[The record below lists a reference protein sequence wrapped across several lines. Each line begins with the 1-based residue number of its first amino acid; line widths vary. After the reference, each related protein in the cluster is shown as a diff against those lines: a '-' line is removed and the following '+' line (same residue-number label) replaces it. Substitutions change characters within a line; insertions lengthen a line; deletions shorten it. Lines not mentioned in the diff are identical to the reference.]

1 MTSLNNTISS
11 HGNVIA
17 RQLTSS
23 RFLKL
28 HHLRTL
34 CQIILI
40 VLLARQLA
48 IITWQLLPDNTL
60 EQSTVQ
66 SIRAQIP
73 AARSTGNT
81 NPLSSLES
89 LQLFGKPPAP
99 QQVQAPAPEDV
110 PVSRLAVRITGL
122 VASNNPDESLVIIR
136 SGSSDATYRPG
147 DTLKGTRATVDT
159 IYADRVIIRNGER
172 YESLLMYP
180 DEANKRPVQRTTQK
194 TTTIHPAKS
203 NTVADIRRKL
213 QDKPDSWAEIVTI
226 SPVRRDGEL
235 QGYRVNPAQYPDYF
249 TQLGLKANDMAVAI
263 NGYDLTDTNEA
274 MKVIGQLSS
283 MNQIS
288 LTIERDGQRFEIDLS
303 S

>member
-11 HGNVIA
+11 HGSVIA
-17 RQLTSS
+17 RQLTSF

-73 AARSTGNT
+73 AARNT
-81 NPLSSLES
+81 SNINPLSSLES

-136 SGSSDATYRPG
+136 SGSTDATYRPG
-147 DTLKGTRATVDT
+147 ETLKGTRAKVDT

-180 DEANKRPVQRTTQK
+180 DEARKSPAIR
-194 TTTIHPAKS
+194 TTTINRSKS
-203 NTVADIRRKL
+203 SAVADIRRKL

-249 TQLGLKANDMAVAI
+249 TQLGLKSNDMAVAI

>member
-11 HGNVIA
+11 HGSVIA

-23 RFLKL
+23 RFVKL

-73 AARSTGNT
+73 AARNT
-81 NPLSSLES
+81 SDINPLSSLES
-89 LQLFGKPPAP
+89 LQLFGKPPVA
-99 QQVQAPAPEDV
+99 QQVRAPAPEDV

-180 DEANKRPVQRTTQK
+180 DEARKSPAIKATTVNRS
-194 TTTIHPAKS
+194 KS
-203 NTVADIRRKL
+203 SAVADIRRKL
-213 QDKPDSWAEIVTI
+213 QDKP
-226 SPVRRDGEL
+226 
-235 QGYRVNPAQYPDYF
+235 
-249 TQLGLKANDMAVAI
+249 
-263 NGYDLTDTNEA
+263 
-274 MKVIGQLSS
+274 
-283 MNQIS
+283 
-288 LTIERDGQRFEIDLS
+288 
-303 S
+303 

>member
-1 MTSLNNTISS
+1 MTYKSTSFKFLNT
-11 HGNVIA
+11 
-17 RQLTSS
+17 
-23 RFLKL
+23 RFLV
-28 HHLRTL
+28 TA
-34 CQIILI
+34 CQIILVI
-40 VLLARQLA
+40 FLAHQLA
-48 IITWQLLPDNTL
+48 LITWQLIPEKSIDAGSPVFNKSIKSIQQKSP
-60 EQSTVQ
+60 QS
-66 SIRAQIP
+66 
-73 AARSTGNT
+73 

-89 LQLFGKPPAP
+89 LRLFGKPPVP
-99 QQVQAPAPEDV
+99 QQEQARAPEDV

-136 SGSSDATYRPG
+136 SGSSDATYHPG
-147 DTLKGTRATVDT
+147 DTLKGTRAKVDT
-159 IYADRVIIRNGER
+159 IYTDRVIIRNGER
-172 YESLLMYP
+172 YESLLMHP
-180 DEANKRPVQRTTQK
+180 DEARKSPAIKATTVNRS
-194 TTTIHPAKS
+194 KS
-203 NTVADIRRKL
+203 SAVADIRRKL

-249 TQLGLKANDMAVAI
+249 TQLGLKANDLAVAI

-288 LTIERDGQRFEIDLS
+288 LTIERDGQRFEMDLS

>member
-1 MTSLNNTISS
+1 MTSLNNTIIS
-11 HGNVIA
+11 HGSVIA

-23 RFLKL
+23 GFFQLR
-28 HHLRTL
+28 HIRTL
-34 CQIILI
+34 CQVTLII
-40 VLLARQLA
+40 LLARQLA
-48 IITWQLLPDNTL
+48 IITWQLLPDNPPGY
-60 EQSTVQ
+60 STTQ
-66 SIRAQIP
+66 SIRTQIP
-73 AARSTGNT
+73 AAQNT
-81 NPLSSLES
+81 LSNNPLSSLEN

-99 QQVQAPAPEDV
+99 QQAPAPEDV

-122 VASNNPDESLVIIR
+122 VASSNPDESLVIIR

-147 DTLKGTRATVDT
+147 DTLKGTRAKVDR

-180 DEANKRPVQRTTQK
+180 DEARKS
-194 TTTIHPAKS
+194 PATSKNRSKS
-203 NTVADIRRKL
+203 GTVADIRRKL
-213 QDKPDSWAEIVTI
+213 LDKPDSWAEIVTI

-235 QGYRVNPAQYPDYF
+235 QGYRVNPARYPDYF

-263 NGYDLTDTNEA
+263 NGYDLTDTSEA
-274 MKVIGQLSS
+274 MEAMEVIGQLSS